1 MRRSEEHDIAGAQ
14 RGCIGHAECEAIV
27 VPAQVREHVGDL
39 YSILRAGGDHHHFGL
54 RMLSEQAQQFDARIA
69 CAAYDTDL
77 DHDLPSN

>member
-1 MRRSEEHDIAGAQ
+1 M
-14 RGCIGHAECEAIV
+14 
-27 VPAQVREHVGDL
+27 PAQVREHVGDL
-39 YSILRAGGDHHHFGL
+39 HSILRAGGDHHHFGL